1 MKNIINK
8 ILDNYLNDKLA
19 NAIKER
25 IKMEYALDVRTEK
38 TINFIFVEVKPFKY
52 KEYTPIY
59 DWKKENALIEF
70 FNFDN
75 IIKLI
80 KRNITYLDKENRWD

>member
-1 MKNIINK
+1 MKKTINK
-8 ILDNYLNDKLA
+8 ILDNYFNDKLA

-25 IKMEYALDVRTEK
+25 IKMEYALDVKTEE
-38 TINFIFVEVKPFKY
+38 TINLIFVEVKPFKH

>member
-1 MKNIINK
+1 MKKIINK
-8 ILDNYLNDKLA
+8 ILDNYFSEKLA
-19 NAIKER
+19 KAIRER
-25 IKMEYALDVRTEK
+25 ITSRYALDIEFEK
-38 TINFIFVEVKPFKY
+38 MCDCIFVKMKPFKH

>member
-8 ILDNYLNDKLA
+8 ILDNYFSEKLA

-25 IKMEYALDVRTEK
+25 IEMQYALDIK
-38 TINFIFVEVKPFKY
+38 IKKLDDYMFVEARPFKY
-52 KEYTPIY
+52 KNYTPIHT
-59 DWKKENALIEF
+59 WQVKNVLIQF

-75 IIKLI
+75 IIKPI
-80 KRNITYLDKENRWD
+80 KGHITHLDKENRWD